1 MYLLEE
7 TLDAIEESGHTTDDV
22 LYVGSEDGR
31 LQLPWGQ
38 AEPVLR
44 VHYDNGYG
52 DQEIATD
59 LCIRFTDGA
68 MLVRCEYD
76 GAEWWRPIP
85 APAPQ
90 GDAFDC
96 VKSDSSMNGRCLAGL
111 NESCEEHFQFG
122 MVGVWVTS
130 IGNT

>member
-31 LQLPWGQ
+31 LQLPWPQ

-44 VHYDNGYG
+44 VRYDNGYG

-68 MLVRCEYD
+68 MLIRCEYD

-96 VKSDSSMNGRCLAGL
+96 VKIDSSMNGRCLADL
-111 NESCEEHFQFG
+111 NQ
-122 MVGVWVTS
+122 
-130 IGNT
+130 

>member
-31 LQLPWGQ
+31 LQLPWDQ

-44 VHYDNGYG
+44 VRYDNGYG

-59 LCIRFTDGA
+59 LCVRFTDGA

-76 GAEWWRPIP
+76 GAEWWREHMTQHGTCGLSPTPP
-85 APAPQ
+85 AAA
-90 GDAFDC
+90 DVAFRH
-96 VKSDSSMNGRCLAGL
+96 GREPSHRGR
-111 NESCEEHFQFG
+111 
-122 MVGVWVTS
+122 M
-130 IGNT
+130 